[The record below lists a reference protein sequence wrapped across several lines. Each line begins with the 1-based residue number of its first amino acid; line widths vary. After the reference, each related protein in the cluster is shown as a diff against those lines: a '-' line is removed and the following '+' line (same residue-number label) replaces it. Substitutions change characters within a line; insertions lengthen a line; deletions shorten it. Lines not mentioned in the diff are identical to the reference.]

1 MRTGKTPQSNIA
13 QLALMAEADAME
25 APQADAVSDM
35 IFSADG
41 YQHWQAASGAIHIER
56 LIWHRT
62 DHLAEDLEC
71 ADYLTQYGHDGE
83 KLLTDHIKKVSKE
96 SQWDACFIREDGP
109 IATQCRRL
117 LGATEEEF
125 IAASKALARRLYESM
140 TGNRFRSRITRGD
153 FVAAIY
159 RHDGEELRRIAI
171 FKLDMETRQVRSRD
185 HEGEKTRFNITA
197 NDGVL
202 PTSNSNNFTKCALL
216 TPEDTTDEDGTMTN
230 RFHIRLLD
238 AQAGPLSHGVAVF
251 FYEGFMDATLVPNAK
266 RHTREFL
273 RVTGEF
279 ISQQEDTVTSED
291 RERFYEARRETLSAA
306 LLNNDDPQVNIDQ
319 FVEAAL
325 PNHPDL
331 QDQLASN
338 LARNILPTS
347 TPSESSAHCFS
358 IDAGVARPFV
368 HKVTLEVD
376 RGVRLVFPSLDAY
389 KDMVTIEKDDHE
401 NLYRIVIETRTYRQL
416 GH

>member
-1 MRTGKTPQSNIA
+1 MTTGKTPHSNIA
-13 QLALMAEADAME
+13 QLALMTGADAME
-25 APQADAVSDM
+25 APEADAINDM
-35 IFSADG
+35 VFSSNG
-41 YQHWQAASGAIHIER
+41 YQCGQTASGAIHIER

-62 DHLAEDLEC
+62 DHLAGDLEC
-71 ADYLTQYGHDGE
+71 ADDLTQYGHDAE
-83 KLLTDHIKKVSKE
+83 KLLADHIKKVIEE
-96 SQWDACFIREDGP
+96 SQWDACFVREDGP
-109 IATQCRRL
+109 IATQCRQL

-125 IAASKALARRLYESM
+125 IAASKPLAQRLYESM
-140 TGNRFRSRITRGD
+140 TANRFRNRITRGD

-159 RHDGEELRRIAI
+159 RHAEEELRRIAI
-171 FKLDMETRQVRSRD
+171 FKLDMETRQVRAVD
-185 HEGEKTRFNITA
+185 HEGEKTRINIRA

-202 PTSNSNNFTKCALL
+202 PTPNSKNLTKCALL
-216 TPEDTTDEDGTMTN
+216 TPEDTTDEDGTMIN

-251 FYEGFMDATLVPNAK
+251 FYEGFLDAALVPNAR

-291 RERFYEARRETLSAA
+291 RERFYEARREVLSAA
-306 LLNNDDPQVNIDQ
+306 LLTSEDPQVNIDQ
-319 FVEAAL
+319 FVEVAL

-331 QDQLASN
+331 QDQLASS
-338 LARNILPTS
+338 LMHIILPTS
-347 TPSESSAHCFS
+347 TPSESSAHRFS
-358 IDAGVARPFV
+358 IDAGIAEPFV

-401 NLYRIVIETRTYRQL
+401 NLHRIVIATRTYRQL